1 MKVNVLDRNYKTGN
15 TGKLTLAIKA
25 TVPKLEFDDEFENP
39 IVRPANADQ
48 FMDFANMSQFEFS
61 LGASL
66 TLGMTHTPEDG
77 ALADIM
83 GLLSGLMGSK
93 NKSSVNIL
101 SGAEGEYRYNLSL
114 SGKLDFSSKDAFR
127 AYSQLALEISLQTRR
142 TNGQWNNPMLMAG
155 IYYYGVENAVYI
167 NLEKIGIGRIKLVGI
182 DLAGILGS
190 LLGDTMPGLGN
201 DSIVTFRN
209 ASQASE
215 KVSLDDNN
223 ANNGVTAYASGSPK
237 LVIDFARV
245 GSEMTIGI
253 SLNNDLITAILE
265 FVGGLTDISAIE
277 GKIPTFTNGINLKM
291 VFDADPDNATTAG
304 ATGLKELSIDVA

>member
-1 MKVNVLDRNYKTGN
+1 MKDALNDAIANANLTGIVKDIVDKLLAGNLGDIIPPMDEVSVAFARKTADHEASVDVKVNVLDRNYKTGN

-182 DLAGILGS
+182 DLAGILG
-190 LLGDTMPGLGN
+190 
-201 DSIVTFRN
+201 RN
-209 ASQASE
+209 W
-215 KVSLDDNN
+215 
-223 ANNGVTAYASGSPK
+223 
-237 LVIDFARV
+237 
-245 GSEMTIGI
+245 
-253 SLNNDLITAILE
+253 
-265 FVGGLTDISAIE
+265 
-277 GKIPTFTNGINLKM
+277 
-291 VFDADPDNATTAG
+291 
-304 ATGLKELSIDVA
+304 LSI